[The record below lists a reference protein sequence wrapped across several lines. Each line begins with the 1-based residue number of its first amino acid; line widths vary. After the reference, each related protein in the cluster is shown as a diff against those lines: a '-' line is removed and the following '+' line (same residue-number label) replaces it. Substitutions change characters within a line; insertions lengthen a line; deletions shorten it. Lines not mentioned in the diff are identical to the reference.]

1 MKDAECWLV
10 ASSLVFRFI
19 ALGWN
24 MRNYLSQPFY
34 FLLIGSCP
42 EQWGCLY
49 PVFKSQG
56 HGSMCALFLHYNTSL
71 ESCAEHSSQL
81 SSPGAAQNVR
91 FWLRLRSVRLSL
103 QPITA
108 VLSFTSWN
116 VFWASFPKL
125 LLFFVCLF
133 WYFCFCFWITEL
145 YLVYAWMILIQSR
158 H

>member
-71 ESCAEHSSQL
+71 ESCAEYSSQL
-81 SSPGAAQNVR
+81 PSPGAALNVQ

-103 QPITA
+103 LPITA

-116 VFWASFPKL
+116 VLSLFSKIPFVFCLSVLVLLFL
-125 LLFFVCLF
+125 LLNH
-133 WYFCFCFWITEL
+133 WIVFSL
-145 YLVYAWMILIQSR
+145 CVDDPDII
-158 H
+158 